1 MICTGPW
8 LPKNISVSE
17 TWSDQGYRYP
27 PSSLPPSPPN
37 GLPVRLRLSPQWF
50 VNIPWEFGT
59 HLYYRVGRGTV
70 TLELCPETQHS
81 DPSDLERHKANAS
94 FKQIDW
100 SKQEEKVSPPPLP
113 KGEQLSKPAGIKRA
127 DIWTTN
133 RTTFQKRL
141 SPFLQCTHVKDVDL
155 FSCSSFKSPSLSQKA
170 TLPLHCI
177 LTLSN
182 QELIPRNS
190 FQLA

>member
-8 LPKNISVSE
+8 LPENISVSE

-100 SKQEEKVSPPPLP
+100 SKQEEKVPRPLP

-127 DIWTTN
+127 DFWTTN
-133 RTTFQKRL
+133 QTTFQKRCLL
-141 SPFLQCTHVKDVDL
+141 SYSVLTLKM
-155 FSCSSFKSPSLSQKA
+155 STSSA
-170 TLPLHCI
+170 VLPLNLRACHRRKHYLFTAC
-177 LTLSN
+177 LL
-182 QELIPRNS
+182 
-190 FQLA
+190 

>member
-100 SKQEEKVSPPPLP
+100 SKQEEKVSPPPPKRRTTLKTSRHQTGRHMNNKPNNLP
-113 KGEQLSKPAGIKRA
+113 K
-127 DIWTTN
+127 
-133 RTTFQKRL
+133 TFV
-141 SPFLQCTHVKDVDL
+141 SFLTVY
-155 FSCSSFKSPSLSQKA
+155 S
-170 TLPLHCI
+170 
-177 LTLSN
+177 
-182 QELIPRNS
+182 R
-190 FQLA
+190 